1 MRRAWSDSSPSVEV
15 IGADANNLQDVD
27 ISFPLNAV
35 SVVTGVS
42 GSGKT
47 SLLADTLAAEGSRRA
62 KTFLGVNQ
70 GVPTQGYVGAFVS
83 RLPPTVLVGQ
93 RGFRPS
99 VRTTVGTATGF
110 LSVLRRLF
118 LLAST
123 PYSDR
128 TKECVPPPS
137 PDGFARWI
145 SRHYRGTAEI
155 WAAPVRTQHTDGV
168 AAVKRLASFGLT
180 QVVFRSETDA
190 PRHRERGRVVSSSSF
205 TGVNPSVRHTLE
217 ALVGTVDVAKPKS
230 EKRLHDWLSTAF
242 LASNGSVVVMLPDA
256 EDPELAGPYGSR
268 LDSARHRVHPGDA
281 DVFSAPSQHLLSFNA
296 PEHQLSGACRACRGT
311 GVSRQLCEHAL
322 VAHPDRPMHGG
333 AFAIWTPKSYK
344 YVNIQHDTIEGLRG
358 IRGFSPDMPWEQL
371 PASARALVLDGSG
384 EQLVTDRDCSGRP
397 YGRPRLF
404 RGFKEAILKKSVG
417 TTKTARALA
426 EYIEIGQCSACMG
439 TRWSFQA
446 RALRVAGYG
455 VADILAM
462 TFDEIESLTAPRGAF
477 ARSVPGPARPN
488 VALLNRHAKAAKL
501 VGLGYLTVDRGMIDV
516 SDGESRRIRLARVLD
531 AGERGFCLL
540 LDEPARGLHESDL
553 SRLARAFGRLHVRH
567 TVILNSHRERLWA
580 SAAWQV
586 DMGPGA
592 GAAGGNVV
600 YAGPVRRRAPS
611 RERPRTPMPVSQQT
625 PTISIL
631 GGSVHNVSSVDCY
644 IPLGRL
650 TCICGVSGS
659 GKSSFVRGILAPAL
673 LASIPGDSPDF
684 VLRGGKWRSV
694 SGTRSLAEVVALDQT
709 TPPPNPRS
717 FVATFL
723 GLFERIRRVFAASL
737 AAKRVGF
744 SASDF
749 GVNAGKGRCQTC
761 LGSGQV
767 GNANRASVCPLCGG
781 SRYGHA
787 VLSVRL
793 AEANVQSLMATPVDQ
808 LAPWCELFRI
818 PPQLI
823 SNMVELGL
831 GHLSLGRP
839 MDTLSGGEV
848 QRLRIARRLQSTST
862 GSALFILD
870 EPAVGLHRDDVARL
884 AGSLARVVDD
894 GRNTVI
900 IVEHDLELIRAA
912 DWVLEFG
919 PGGGP
924 SGGQVVFSGTPGQL
938 AAASTPTGLAVAG
951 RLPTLKRRS
960 GVRRDADV
968 AHVLLPLDERV
979 ARTNALM
986 RTLISG
992 DSALEAS
999 SEQEPVEPVVVLDE
1013 RLWADRDVWE
1023 IGGLEREIP
1032 KLLLDVQRTS
1042 GGNGVAELVAIW
1054 GAHPCAWL
1062 SVQPFMSEMQI
1073 WGAKLPRSVERA
1085 VASRVEDEG
1094 LRLITTEGTKATA
1107 GVDIR
1112 NIRATGT
1119 RLCPRDQSDDARSR
1133 AVAEAFTVGAKYAEL
1148 RDPGG
1153 RLLAT
1158 ASDRL
1163 LDLKTPLIAPMTPTP
1178 SDFSRLDERGRCP
1191 MCRGRRAVT
1200 TIPDSLVIG
1209 TSTVGPGHQG
1219 FLSPDAQAVMKGVLR
1234 NELIPFLRR
1243 LSKEGLWNMNA
1254 PYAGLDQAKREV
1266 VLFGCW
1272 ERPGAGS
1279 FLKRPSA
1286 NPNEVASWLRWDG
1299 LYRRLLMEVDRS
1311 RNPDWVRQVRA
1322 GVRKRRCPRCKGSG
1336 LQPFAGLLR
1345 VGSLSLAEWMRL
1357 GDGVRMLEELEM
1369 IAPITARQRRTHARI
1384 LHCLASLRNPGGA
1397 PSDVARRAV
1406 ESFTTMPAALPA
1418 APPT

>member
-1 MRRAWSDSSPSVEV
+1 MSRAWSDASPSVDV
-15 IGADANNLQDVD
+15 VGADANNLQNVDV
-27 ISFPLNAV
+27 SFPLNAV

-47 SLLADTLAAEGSRRA
+47 SLLADTLAAEGSQRA
-62 KTFLGVNQ
+62 RTFLNVAQ
-70 GVPTQGYVGAFVS
+70 GVPTQDYVGAFVS
-83 RLPPTVLVGQ
+83 QLPPTVLVGQ

-137 PDGFARWI
+137 PDVFARWI

-155 WAAPVRTQHTDGV
+155 WAAPVRTQRTDGI
-168 AAVKRLASFGLT
+168 AAVKRLASHGLT

-190 PRHRERGRVVSSSSF
+190 PRYRERGRVISSSGF
-205 TGVNPSVRHTLE
+205 AGVNPSVRHTIE
-217 ALVGTVDVAKPKS
+217 ALVATVDVVEPKT
-230 EKRLHDWLSTAF
+230 ERRLRDLLTTAF
-242 LASNGSVVVMLPDA
+242 LASNGSVVVMLPA
-256 EDPELAGPYGSR
+256 AVDPELAGPYGSR
-268 LDSARHRVHPGDA
+268 LDSTTHCVYPGDA
-281 DVFSAPSQHLLSFNA
+281 DVFAAPSRHLLSFNA

-311 GVSRQLCEHAL
+311 GVSRQLREYAL

-333 AFAIWTPKSYK
+333 AFAIWTAKNYK

-358 IRGFSPDMPWEQL
+358 IRGFSPDVPWEQL
-371 PASARALVLDGSG
+371 PASARALVLDGGG
-384 EQLVTDRDCSGRP
+384 EQLVSDRDGTGRS
-397 YGRPRLF
+397 YGRPRSF
-404 RGFKEAILKKSVG
+404 RGFKEVILEKSVG
-417 TTKTARALA
+417 ATKTARALA
-426 EYIEIGQCSACMG
+426 DFVETGRCSACMG
-439 TRWSFQA
+439 TRWSLQA
-446 RALRVAGYG
+446 RALRVGGYG
-455 VADILAM
+455 VADVLAM
-462 TFDEIESLTAPRGAF
+462 TFDDIESLTAPRGALVQ
-477 ARSVPGPARPN
+477 SVPGPARPT
-488 VALLNRHAKAAKL
+488 VAALNRHAKAAGL
-501 VGLGYLTVDRGMIDV
+501 VGLGYLTVDRGMVDV

-553 SRLARAFGRLHVRH
+553 SRLARAFGRLHGRH

-580 SAAWQV
+580 SADWQV
-586 DMGPGA
+586 DIGPGA
-592 GAAGGNVV
+592 GAAGGNLV

-611 RERPRTPMPVSQQT
+611 RKSLRTPLPVTRQT
-625 PTISIL
+625 STISLL
-631 GGSVHNVSSVDCY
+631 GGSVHNIRNVDCH

-673 LASIPGDSPDF
+673 LASIPGDSTDF
-684 VLRGGKWRSV
+684 ALQNGKWRSV
-694 SGTRSLAEVVALDQT
+694 SGTRNLAEVVALDQT
-709 TPPPNPRS
+709 TPPPNRRS

-723 GLFERIRRVFAASL
+723 GLFESIRRVFAASPD
-737 AAKRVGF
+737 AKRVGL

-749 GVNAGKGRCQTC
+749 GVNAGSGRCQTC
-761 LGSGQV
+761 LGAGQV
-767 GNANRASVCPLCGG
+767 GDGDRASVCPLCGG
-781 SRYGHA
+781 TRYGHA
-787 VLSVRL
+787 ALSVRL
-793 AEANVQSLMATPVDQ
+793 AEVNVQSLMATPVDH

-818 PPQLI
+818 PSQLI
-823 SNMVELGL
+823 STMVELGL

-848 QRLRIARRLQSTST
+848 QRLRLARRLQITST

-884 AGSLARVVDD
+884 AGALTRVVDD

-900 IVEHDLELIRAA
+900 IVEHDLDLIRAA

-924 SGGQVVFSGTPGQL
+924 SGGQVVFAGTPGQL
-938 AAASTPTGLAVAG
+938 AAAPTPTGLAVAG
-951 RLPTLKRRS
+951 RLPALKRRS
-960 GVRRDADV
+960 DVRRDADV
-968 AHVLLPLDERV
+968 AHVLSLDERV
-979 ARTNALM
+979 ARTNSLM

-999 SEQEPVEPVVVLDE
+999 SEEELVEPVVVLDE

-1032 KLLLDVQRTS
+1032 KLLLDVQRT
-1042 GGNGVAELVAIW
+1042 GGGTGVAELVAIW

-1062 SVQPFMSEMQI
+1062 SVHPFLSEMQV
-1073 WGAKLPRSVERA
+1073 WGSKLPRSVGRA
-1085 VASRVEDEG
+1085 VASRIEDEG
-1094 LRLITTEGTKATA
+1094 LRLITTGGDKATT

-1112 NIRATGT
+1112 KIRAAGA
-1119 RLCPRDQSDDARSR
+1119 RLRPSNQSDDARSR
-1133 AVAEAFTVGAKYAEL
+1133 AVAEAFAVGAKYVEL

-1191 MCRGRRAVT
+1191 MCRGRRTVT

-1209 TSTVGPGHQG
+1209 TRTVEPGHQQ
-1219 FLSPDAQAVMKGVLR
+1219 FLSPGAQEVMKGVLR
-1234 NELIPFLRR
+1234 NELAPFLRR
-1243 LSKEGLWNMNA
+1243 LSKEGMWNMNA
-1254 PYAGLDQAKREV
+1254 PFARLDRAERDV

-1279 FLKRPSA
+1279 FLKRPRA
-1286 NPNEVASWLRWDG
+1286 NPNEVGSWLRWDG
-1299 LYRRLLMEVDRS
+1299 LYRRLLREVDRS

-1322 GVRKRRCPRCKGSG
+1322 GVRQRRCPRCKGSG
-1336 LQPFAGLLR
+1336 LQLFAGLLR
-1345 VGSLSLAEWMRL
+1345 VGSLSLAEWIRL

-1369 IAPITARQRRTHARI
+1369 VAPTTARQRRTHARI

-1397 PSDVARRAV
+1397 PSAVAKRTV
-1406 ESFTTMPAALPA
+1406 ESFTTMPAALPG
-1418 APPT
+1418 APPA

>member
-1 MRRAWSDSSPSVEV
+1 MRRAWSNSSPSVDV

-47 SLLADTLAAEGSRRA
+47 SLLADTLAAEGSQRA
-62 KTFLGVNQ
+62 RTFLDVNQ

-83 RLPPTVLVGQ
+83 QLPPTVLVGQ

-128 TKECVPPPS
+128 TKECVPPLS

-155 WAAPVRTQHTDGV
+155 WAAPVRSQRTDGV
-168 AAVKRLASFGLT
+168 AAVERLASHGLT
-180 QVVFRSETDA
+180 QVVFRSETHA
-190 PRHRERGRVVSSSSF
+190 PKLRERGRVISSSGF
-205 TGVNPSVRHTLE
+205 AGVNPSVRHTIE
-217 ALVGTVDVAKPKS
+217 ALVAAVDVVKPKT
-230 EKRLHDWLSTAF
+230 EQRLRDLLTTAF

-256 EDPELAGPYGSR
+256 EDPELVGPYGSR
-268 LDSARHRVHPGDA
+268 LDSTRHCVHPGDA
-281 DVFSAPSQHLLSFNA
+281 AVFAAPSQHLLSFNA

-311 GVSRQLCEHAL
+311 GVSRQLREYTL
-322 VAHPDRPMHGG
+322 VARPNRTMHGG
-333 AFAIWTPKSYK
+333 AFDIWAPKNYK

-358 IRGFSPDMPWEQL
+358 IREFSPDVPWEQL

-384 EQLVTDRDCSGRP
+384 EQLVTDRDRTGRP

-404 RGFKEAILKKSVG
+404 RGFKEAILEKSVG

-426 EYIEIGQCSACMG
+426 EYIETGRCSACLG

-462 TFDEIESLTAPRGAF
+462 TFDEIESLMAPRGAF

-501 VGLGYLTVDRGMIDV
+501 VGLGYLTADRGMVDV

-553 SRLARAFGRLHVRH
+553 SRLARAFGRLHGRH

-580 SAAWQV
+580 SADWQV

-611 RERPRTPMPVSQQT
+611 RESPRTPMPVSQQT
-625 PTISIL
+625 PRISLL
-631 GGSVHNVSSVDCY
+631 GGSVHNICSVDCH

-694 SGTRSLAEVVALDQT
+694 SGTRNLAEVVALDQT
-709 TPPPNPRS
+709 TPPPNRRS

-723 GLFERIRRVFAASL
+723 GLFERIRRVFAASP
-737 AAKRVGF
+737 AAKRAGL

-749 GVNAGKGRCQTC
+749 GVNSGSGRCQTC
-761 LGSGQV
+761 LGAGQI
-767 GNANRASVCPLCGG
+767 GDANRASVCPLCGG

-787 VLSVRL
+787 ALSVRL
-793 AEANVQSLMATPVDQ
+793 AEVNVQSLMATPVDH

-818 PPQLI
+818 PQQLI
-823 SNMVELGL
+823 TAMVELGL

-848 QRLRIARRLQSTST
+848 QRLRLARRLQTRSI

-884 AGSLARVVDD
+884 AGALTRVVDE
-894 GRNTVI
+894 GRNTVL

-924 SGGQVVFSGTPGQL
+924 SGGRVVFAGTPELL
-938 AAASTPTGLAVAG
+938 AAAPTPTGLAVAG
-951 RLPTLKRRS
+951 RLPALKRRS
-960 GVRRDADV
+960 DVRRGADV
-968 AHVLLPLDERV
+968 AQVLSLDERV
-979 ARTNALM
+979 ARTNSLM

-992 DSALEAS
+992 DSALETS
-999 SEQEPVEPVVVLDE
+999 SEQELVEPVVVLDE
-1013 RLWADRDVWE
+1013 NLWADRDVWE

-1042 GGNGVAELVAIW
+1042 GGTGVAELVAIW
-1054 GAHPCAWL
+1054 RAHPRAWL
-1062 SVQPFMSEMQI
+1062 SVHPFMSEMQV
-1073 WGAKLPRSVERA
+1073 WGAKLPRSVARA
-1085 VASRVEDEG
+1085 VVSRVEDEG
-1094 LRLITTEGTKATA
+1094 LRLITTDGTKPTTE
-1107 GVDIR
+1107 VDIR
-1112 NIRATGT
+1112 EIRATGA
-1119 RLCPRDQSDDARSR
+1119 RLCPRDQSDDALSR
-1133 AVAEAFTVGAKYAEL
+1133 AVAEAFAVGAKYAEL
-1148 RDPGG
+1148 REPGG

-1158 ASDRL
+1158 ASGRL
-1163 LDLKTPLIAPMTPTP
+1163 LDLKTPTP

-1191 MCRGRRAVT
+1191 MCRGRRTVT

-1209 TSTVGPGHQG
+1209 TSTVGPGHRE

-1243 LSKEGLWNMNA
+1243 LSKEGLWNMNDPFA
-1254 PYAGLDQAKREV
+1254 QLERANREV

-1279 FLKRPSA
+1279 FLKRPGA

-1299 LYRRLLMEVDRS
+1299 LYRRLLAEVDRS
-1311 RNPDWVRQVRA
+1311 RNPNWVRQVRT

-1369 IAPITARQRRTHARI
+1369 VAPTTARQRRTHARI
-1384 LHCLASLRNPGGA
+1384 LRCLASLRNPGGD
-1397 PSDVARRAV
+1397 PSVVAKRTV
-1406 ESFTTMPAALPA
+1406 ESFTTMAAALPA
-1418 APPT
+1418 PPPA

>member
-1 MRRAWSDSSPSVEV
+1 MSRTRSDASPSVDV
-15 IGADANNLQDVD
+15 VGADANNLQNVDVR
-27 ISFPLNAV
+27 FPLKAV

-47 SLLADTLAAEGSRRA
+47 SLLADTLAAEGSQRA
-62 KTFLGVNQ
+62 RTFLGVAQ
-70 GVPTQGYVGAFVS
+70 GVPTQDYVGAFVS
-83 RLPPTVLVGQ
+83 QLPPTVLVGQ

-128 TKECVPPPS
+128 TKERVPPAS
-137 PDGFARWI
+137 PDIFARWI
-145 SRHYRGTAEI
+145 SRHYRGTAEV
-155 WAAPVRTQHTDGV
+155 WAAPVRTQRTDGI
-168 AAVKRLASFGLT
+168 AAVKRLASHGLT

-190 PRHRERGRVVSSSSF
+190 PRHRERGRVISSSGF
-205 TGVNPSVRHTLE
+205 AGVNPSVRHTIE
-217 ALVGTVDVAKPKS
+217 ALVATVDGVKPKT
-230 EKRLHDWLSTAF
+230 EQRLRDLLTTAF
-242 LASNGSVVVMLPDA
+242 LASNGSVVVMLPAA
-256 EDPELAGPYGSR
+256 EDAELAGPYGSR
-268 LDSARHRVHPGDA
+268 LDSTRHRVHPGDA
-281 DVFSAPSQHLLSFNA
+281 DVFTAPSQHLLSFNA

-311 GVSRQLCEHAL
+311 GVSRQLRECAL

-333 AFAIWTPKSYK
+333 AFAIWTSKNYK

-358 IRGFSPDMPWEQL
+358 IRKFSPDVPWKQL

-384 EQLVTDRDCSGRP
+384 EQLVSDRDSTGRP

-404 RGFKEAILKKSVG
+404 PGFKAVILEKSVG
-417 TTKTARALA
+417 STNTARALA
-426 EYIEIGQCSACMG
+426 DFVETGRCSACMG
-439 TRWSFQA
+439 TRWSLQA
-446 RALRVAGYG
+446 RALRVGG
-455 VADILAM
+455 HGIADILAM
-462 TFDEIESLTAPRGAF
+462 TFDDIESLTAPRGAL
-477 ARSVPGPARPN
+477 AQSVPRPAQPM
-488 VALLNRHAKAAKL
+488 VASLNRHAKAARL
-501 VGLGYLTVDRGMIDV
+501 VGLGYLAVDRGMVDV

-553 SRLARAFGRLHVRH
+553 SRLTRAFGQLHGRH

-580 SAAWQV
+580 SADWQV

-611 RERPRTPMPVSQQT
+611 RKSLRTPLPVTQQT
-625 PTISIL
+625 PTISLL
-631 GGSVHNVSSVDCY
+631 GGSVHNIRNVNCH

-673 LASIPGDSPDF
+673 LASIPGDSADF
-684 VLRGGKWRSV
+684 VLRTGKWRSV
-694 SGTRSLAEVVALDQT
+694 SGTRNLAEVVALDQT
-709 TPPPNPRS
+709 TPPPNRRS

-723 GLFERIRRVFAASL
+723 GLFESIRRVFAASP
-737 AAKRVGF
+737 AAQRVGL

-749 GVNAGKGRCQTC
+749 GVNAGSGRCQTC
-761 LGSGQV
+761 LGAGKIEDT
-767 GNANRASVCPLCGG
+767 NRASECPLCGG

-787 VLSVRL
+787 ALSVRL
-793 AEANVQSLMATPVDQ
+793 AEVNVQSLMATPVDQ

-818 PPQLI
+818 PPPLI
-823 SNMVELGL
+823 STMIELGL

-848 QRLRIARRLQSTST
+848 QRLRLAMRLQTKST
-862 GSALFILD
+862 GSTLFILD

-884 AGSLARVVDD
+884 AGELIRVVDD

-900 IVEHDLELIRAA
+900 IVEHDLDLIRAA

-924 SGGQVVFSGTPGQL
+924 SGGQVVFAGTPGQL
-938 AAASTPTGLAVAG
+938 EAAPTPTGLAVAG
-951 RLPTLKRRS
+951 RLPALKRRS
-960 GVRRDADV
+960 NLRRDADM
-968 AHVLLPLDERV
+968 ANVLSLEERV
-979 ARTNALM
+979 ARTNSLM
-986 RTLISG
+986 RALISG
-992 DSALEAS
+992 DSDLEAS
-999 SEQEPVEPVVVLDE
+999 SEQELMEPVVPLNE

-1042 GGNGVAELVAIW
+1042 RGTGVADLVAIW
-1054 GAHPCAWL
+1054 GVHPCAWL
-1062 SVQPFMSEMQI
+1062 SVHPFLSEMQV
-1073 WGAKLPRSVERA
+1073 WGSKLPRSVERA
-1085 VASRVEDEG
+1085 VASRIKDEG
-1094 LRLITTEGTKATA
+1094 LRLITTKGDKATTE
-1107 GVDIR
+1107 VDVR
-1112 NIRATGT
+1112 KIRATGT
-1119 RLCPRDQSDDARSR
+1119 RLHPRDDGDDAHRR
-1133 AVAEAFTVGAKYAEL
+1133 AVADAFAVGANYAEL
-1148 RDPGG
+1148 RDPRG

-1158 ASDRL
+1158 ASDRV
-1163 LDLKTPLIAPMTPTP
+1163 LDLKTPLIAPLTPTP

-1200 TIPDSLVIG
+1200 TIPDSLVIR
-1209 TSTVGPGHQG
+1209 TSTVAPGHQR

-1234 NELIPFLRR
+1234 NELTPFLRR
-1243 LSKEGLWNMNA
+1243 LSKEGLWDMKA
-1254 PYAGLDQAKREV
+1254 PFARLNRAERDV

-1311 RNPDWVRQVRA
+1311 KNPDWARQVRA
-1322 GVRKRRCPRCKGSG
+1322 RLRQRRCPRCKGSA
-1336 LQPFAGLLR
+1336 LQLFAGLLR

-1357 GDGVRMLEELEM
+1357 RDGRRMLEELKM
-1369 IAPITARQRRTHARI
+1369 VAPTTARQRRTHARI
-1384 LHCLASLRNPGGA
+1384 LHCLASLRTPGAA
-1397 PSDVARRAV
+1397 PSAVAKRTV

-1418 APPT
+1418 APAA